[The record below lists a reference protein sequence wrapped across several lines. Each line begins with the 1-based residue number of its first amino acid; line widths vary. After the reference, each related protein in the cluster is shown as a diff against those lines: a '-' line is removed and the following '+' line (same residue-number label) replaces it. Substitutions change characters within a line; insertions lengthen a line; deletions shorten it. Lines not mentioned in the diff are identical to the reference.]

1 MGKERLGTE
10 DFRDLL
16 MDQEAL
22 KSISKAWSY
31 TTDLISFITSQG
43 HTVTGEW
50 PAAANRRRTNFQQ
63 LPLTRTSN
71 TQTSERDFVWQN
83 WKKFQILYYIQ
94 CEVPLYWRAL
104 VCRDVAH
111 CHWMTCH
118 RHAANRIILCVASWK
133 YNICSSCCP
142 PLHSARSF
150 SESLVFVTEYSS
162 AF

>member
-16 MDQEAL
+16 MDREAL
-22 KSISKAWSY
+22 NSISKVWSY

-43 HTVTGEW
+43 HTAYLTVIGER

-94 CEVPLYWRAL
+94 CEAPLYWRAL

-111 CHWMTCH
+111 CHWATVTDT
-118 RHAANRIILCVASWK
+118 RQTELFYVWQVGKIIFVRLAAL
-133 YNICSSCCP
+133 
-142 PLHSARSF
+142 RSTAHVLLQ
-150 SESLVFVTEYSS
+150 SL
-162 AF
+162 